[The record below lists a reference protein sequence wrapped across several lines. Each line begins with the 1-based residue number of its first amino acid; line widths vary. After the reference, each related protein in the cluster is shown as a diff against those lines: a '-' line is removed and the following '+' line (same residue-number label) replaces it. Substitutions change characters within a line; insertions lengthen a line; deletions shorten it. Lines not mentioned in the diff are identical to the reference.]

1 MDKMYKMYVGTYT
14 DKGSEGIYLFDYD
27 IKNGKTSSSDLTV
40 KIKDPSYLALSGSCL
55 YSTCR
60 TDDTGKGSEGA
71 VSAFL
76 IDPCTGKLCFL
87 NSQKTQSTGSCHI
100 STDRN
105 NRFLFAANYADGSIS
120 VFPLNK
126 DGSIAPLLSL
136 IHHRGSGP
144 DKTRQEKAHAH
155 YVSLTPDEK
164 YLCAVDLGIDKVM
177 MYEFDRVSGELKTS
191 ENMTVHIKS
200 GSGPRH
206 MTFGPDGRNAYL
218 VNELSSDIVVLEY
231 LPGHSK
237 FVQIQNI
244 TTLPRMYTG
253 ISFCAAIYASP
264 DGKYLCASNRGHD
277 SIAVFSIEKNSGKL
291 RIVSIS
297 PTMGSH
303 PRDFAV
309 DPSGKYIFVANTY
322 SSTVVK
328 LALTND
334 PYRLEPTGDILD
346 IPSPTC
352 IKFAKIDDHSSSD

>member
-1 MDKMYKMYVGTYT
+1 M
-14 DKGSEGIYLFDYD
+14 
-27 IKNGKTSSSDLTV
+27 KNGITV
-40 KIKDPSYLALSGSCL
+40 KIKDPSYLSVNGSYL
-55 YSTCR
+55 YSTHK
-60 TDDTGKGSEGA
+60 TDEISEGSGGA
-71 VSAFL
+71 VAAFL
-76 IDPCTGKLCFL
+76 IDPSTGDLTFI
-87 NSQKTQSTGSCHI
+87 NSQRTKSTGSCHI

-120 VFPLNK
+120 VFPLKK

-144 DKTRQEKAHAH
+144 DKKRQEKAHTH
-155 YVSLTPDEK
+155 FVSLTPDEK
-164 YLCAVDLGIDKVM
+164 YLCAVDLGIDKIV
-177 MYEFDRVSGELKTS
+177 MYEFDHVTGKLKS
-191 ENMTVHIKS
+191 SYDMTVHIKP

-206 MTFGPDGRNAYL
+206 MTFGPDGRYAYL

-231 LPGHSK
+231 LPDHGK
-237 FVQIQNI
+237 FIQIQNI
-244 TTLPRMYTG
+244 STLPRMYAG
-253 ISFCAAIYASP
+253 ISFCAAIHTSA
-264 DGKYLCASNRGHD
+264 DGNYVFASNRGHD

-291 RIVSIS
+291 RLVSIS

-328 LALTND
+328 LAFISD
-334 PYRLEPTGDILD
+334 SGILESTDDIID

-352 IKFAKIDDHSSSD
+352 IKFAEIDNTDKKKASDI